1 MHAPESQPSSQVP
14 SQIPS
19 LPTSQPTSQPAR
31 LPRVT
36 ILLATWNGAAHLQE
50 QLDSYRAQ
58 THDAWDLWV
67 SDDGSGDATRQILE
81 AFRAAEAPRRAV
93 RIVEGPR
100 RGHAANF
107 LSLLCHPELPAGPV
121 ALSDQDDVWLPGK
134 LALALGALKRAGPVA
149 LYGAQSFHTDGT
161 LRRIGRSRI
170 PRGRPCFRN
179 ALTQNVVSGH
189 SAVLSAE
196 ALELVRR
203 AGVPAGVPYHD
214 WWLYQLVS
222 GAGGEVVIDRARV
235 LNYRQHRLNAMGA
248 HRGLTPRL
256 ERARQVLG
264 RTYAGWIATNLAALD
279 RVGGLLTP
287 ENRALVAALCAAPP
301 RPGLARPLA
310 FRRLGLH
317 RQTRLTTASLYLAA
331 ALGRV

>member
-1 MHAPESQPSSQVP
+1 MRAPQPP
-14 SQIPS
+14 SGQI
-19 LPTSQPTSQPAR
+19 R
-31 LPRVT
+31 IT

-50 QLDSYRAQ
+50 QLESYRAQ
-58 THDAWDLWV
+58 THEAWDLWV
-67 SDDGSGDATRQILE
+67 SDDGSSDATLAILE
-81 AFRAAEAPRRAV
+81 AFRAAESPRREV
-93 RIVEGPR
+93 RIVAGPR

-134 LALALGALKRAGPVA
+134 LALALAALKNAGPVA
-149 LYGAQSFHTDGT
+149 LYGAQSIHTDQA
-161 LRRIGRSRI
+161 LRRIGGSRP
-170 PRGRPCFRN
+170 PRGRPCFGN

-189 SAVLSAE
+189 SATLSAG

-203 AGVPAGVPYHD
+203 AGVPEGIPYHD

-222 GAGGEVVIDRARV
+222 GAGGEIVIDTAKV
-235 LNYRQHRLNAMGA
+235 LYYRQHLSNAMGA
-248 HRGLTPRL
+248 HQGLSARL
-256 ERARQVLG
+256 VRARQVLG
-264 RTYAGWIATNLAALD
+264 RTYAGWVGANLAALD
-279 RVGGLLTP
+279 RVSGLLTP
-287 ENRALVAALCAAPP
+287 ENRALIETLRAERPH
-301 RPGLARPLA
+301 PGLSRLLT

>member
-1 MHAPESQPSSQVP
+1 MRAPQPP
-14 SQIPS
+14 SGQTRI
-19 LPTSQPTSQPAR
+19 
-31 LPRVT
+31 T

-50 QLDSYRAQ
+50 QLESYRAQ
-58 THDAWDLWV
+58 THETWDLWV
-67 SDDGSGDATRQILE
+67 SDDGSSDGTPAILE
-81 AFRAAEAPRRAV
+81 AFRAAESPRREV
-93 RIVEGPR
+93 RIVAGPR

-134 LALALGALKRAGPVA
+134 LALALAALKNAGPVA
-149 LYGAQSFHTDGT
+149 LYGAQSIHTDQA
-161 LRRIGRSRI
+161 LRRIGGSRP
-170 PRGRPCFRN
+170 PRGRPCFGN

-189 SAVLSAE
+189 SATLSAG

-203 AGVPAGVPYHD
+203 AGVPEGIPYHD

-222 GAGGEVVIDRARV
+222 GAGGEIVIDPAKV
-235 LNYRQHRLNAMGA
+235 LYYRQHLSNAMGA
-248 HRGLTPRL
+248 HQGLSARL
-256 ERARQVLG
+256 VRARQVLG
-264 RTYAGWIATNLAALD
+264 RTYANWMAANLAALE
-279 RVGGLLTP
+279 RVSGLLTP
-287 ENRALVAALCAAPP
+287 ENRALIETLRAERPQ
-301 RPGLARPLA
+301 PGLSRMLT

>member
-1 MHAPESQPSSQVP
+1 MRPPPPPSGQTR
-14 SQIPS
+14 I
-19 LPTSQPTSQPAR
+19 
-31 LPRVT
+31 T
-36 ILLATWNGAAHLQE
+36 ILLATWNGATHLQE
-50 QLDSYRAQ
+50 QLESYLAQ
-58 THDAWDLWV
+58 THDAWDLWA
-67 SDDGSGDATRQILE
+67 SDDGSSDATLEILE
-81 AFRAAEAPRRAV
+81 SFRAAEAPRREV
-93 RIVEGPR
+93 RIVAGPQ

-134 LALALGALKRAGPVA
+134 LTLALGALRQAGPVT
-149 LYGAQSFHTDGT
+149 LYGAQSFHTDGA

-189 SAVLSAE
+189 SAVLSAG

-203 AGVPAGVPYHD
+203 AGVPAGIPYHD

-235 LNYRQHRLNAMGA
+235 LDYRQHRQNAMGA
-248 HRGLTPRL
+248 HRGLAPRL
-256 ERARQVLG
+256 ARAKQVLG
-264 RTYAGWIATNLAALD
+264 RTYAGWIAANLAALD
-279 RVGGLLTP
+279 KVGGLLTP
-287 ENRALVAALCAAPP
+287 ENRALVAELCAAPP